1 MNHARRYREGVRA
14 FSGNVRLFMWGG
26 LFNGLGMSVFS
37 LLFNLYLKENAFT
50 ETSIGQILA
59 AGSLGAAVAAV
70 PAALVLER
78 VSMKKVLVWSTLLSS
93 VCYALMIMAREVPML
108 RLMSFA
114 ATMFVTFYRISA
126 SPFLMSGSEGE
137 ERIYV
142 FSVNSAVVM
151 LSSLL
156 GFLFGGFLPELV
168 RWSGISADTAGAQEI
183 ALYFAIGA
191 GMLAVVPFARIS
203 DLPPAVCRR
212 SAGFLHKLKS
222 YDWAVIWR
230 LMIPKILVGLGA
242 GLVIPF
248 MNLYFRNEFGLDPP
262 RIGFYFSIMQVGLF
276 LGMLSAP
283 LLTRKIG
290 MVGSIVV
297 TELLSVPFMLVLA
310 LTRDLPLAVA
320 AFVMRG
326 ALMNMN
332 LPIAANFEM
341 ELLKSEDR
349 PFTNAISAISMNGA
363 WSVSAVVGGAIIE
376 KYSFAF
382 SFYLTIG
389 FYLLSALSYYAL
401 LGKWSAG
408 AVQGQTRAS

>member
-1 MNHARRYREGVRA
+1 MNQARRYREGVRA
-14 FSGNVRLFMWGG
+14 FSGNVRLFIWGG

-78 VSMKKVLVWSTLLSS
+78 VSIKKVLVWSTVLSS
-93 VCYALMIMAREVPML
+93 ACYALMIMAREVPLL
-108 RLMSFA
+108 RLMSFS

-126 SPFLMSGSEGE
+126 SPFLMSGSGEG

-142 FSVNSAVVM
+142 FSVNSAVGM
-151 LSSLL
+151 LSSLM

-168 RWSGISADTAGAQEI
+168 RWSGIAADTAGAQEI
-183 ALYFAIGA
+183 ALYFAIAA
-191 GMLAVVPFARIS
+191 GMLAIVPFARMDDS
-203 DLPPAVCRR
+203 PPAARLHGL
-212 SAGFLHKLKS
+212 GFLHKLKS
-222 YDWAVIWR
+222 YDWPVIWR

-248 MNLYFRNEFGLDPP
+248 MNLYFRNEFGLDST

-283 LLTRKIG
+283 LLARKFG

-310 LTRDLPLAVA
+310 LTRNLPLAVA

-341 ELLKSEDR
+341 ELLKPEDR
-349 PFTNAISAISMNGA
+349 PFTNAVSAISWNGA
-363 WSVSAVVGGAIIE
+363 WSVSAVVGGAILE
-376 KYSFAF
+376 EFSFAF

-401 LGKWSAG
+401 LGKWKA
-408 AVQGQTRAS
+408 RATTG